1 MCRWDRLWLVG
12 FCALVLQ
19 RCFLEKPLG
28 TRVRRWHFRL
38 RLCPLFFI
46 PFVHWRQDWG
56 QAIPLLVNSG
66 IMGITGH
73 NLPLSTFSH
82 ILPPTLI
89 LNKKY
94 SAWTQLVLAHLS
106 SMLRCS
112 LSPGVPPPPT
122 GPLVL
127 SCAQAAVS
135 REGRSY
141 PSNCGRARGW
151 AAHLVVSDLP
161 PRTVRR
167 HRDRGRA
174 ESGWGAGRASHLEC
188 KRVRGTAKWQ
198 QSTLSNSPNPA
209 STHHKTHVFTCPW
222 NKFLLPGSFVNW
234 KAWVVNH
241 VLLRSQQKQDEINQ
255 LRT

>member
-1 MCRWDRLWLVG
+1 MQVRQAVIDRFVRFG
-12 FCALVLQ
+12 AAAVLPGKTTGYKGEEVTFQ
-19 RCFLEKPLG
+19 AQA
-28 TRVRRWHFRL
+28 VSS
-38 RLCPLFFI
+38 FFI
-46 PFVHWRQDWG
+46 PFVHWRQDWR

-73 NLPLSTFSH
+73 NLPLLTFSH

-89 LNKKY
+89 LNKNY
-94 SAWTQLVLAHLS
+94 SAWTQLVFAHLS

-188 KRVRGTAKWQ
+188 KRVRGTAK
-198 QSTLSNSPNPA
+198 
-209 STHHKTHVFTCPW
+209 
-222 NKFLLPGSFVNW
+222 
-234 KAWVVNH
+234 
-241 VLLRSQQKQDEINQ
+241 
-255 LRT
+255 